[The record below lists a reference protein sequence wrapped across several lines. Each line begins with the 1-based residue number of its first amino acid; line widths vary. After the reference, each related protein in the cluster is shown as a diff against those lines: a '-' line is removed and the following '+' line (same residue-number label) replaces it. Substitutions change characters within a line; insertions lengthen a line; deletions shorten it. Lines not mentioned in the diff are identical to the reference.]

1 MPSPRAPFTERRYL
15 VPLALVTTLF
25 FLWALGV
32 NLNDILIP
40 HLKKLFGLTDFQ
52 SSLIQTAFFGGYFL
66 AALPAGWLMRRIGYR
81 GGIVTGLVVCAAGAA
96 LFIPA
101 ASARAYPLFLGALF
115 VMACGQCVL
124 EVGANPYVTTLGP
137 PESAPWRLNAAQA
150 FNSLGAVITPI
161 IGAAFI
167 LSGVEY
173 SPAEIAAMSPADL
186 EAYRTM
192 EAGNLR
198 GPYLAIAGIFLVMAA
213 VFWRAHLPEVAEERP
228 ARTPGSKDPGLHA
241 PRDPGLHAPRDPG
254 LHAVGDPGLHVS
266 KGWTIWTHTH
276 LLRGVVAQ
284 FLYVGAQVGVASFVI
299 RFVQQTMPGIPE
311 RTAAEYLTLH
321 LLGFMIGRVLTAGAL
336 KYVRAP
342 AMLAGFAGG
351 ALIASIVSVAASGA
365 VAVWMIVALGFFHS
379 LMFPTIFALSLE
391 GLGHH
396 TKLGA
401 SLLVMS
407 IVGGAILPAVMG
419 WISDL
424 SSIQT
429 AFVVPV
435 VCYAYVLY
443 FAMRGHRPRALPET
457 A

>member
-1 MPSPRAPFTERRYL
+1 VSAPFTERRFVFPL
-15 VPLALVTTLF
+15 VLVTSLF

-66 AALPAGWLMRRIGYR
+66 AALPAGWIMRRVGYR
-81 GGIVTGLVVCAAGAA
+81 RGIVTGLLVCAAGAA

-101 ASARAYPLFLGALF
+101 AVIRAYPLFLGALF
-115 VMACGQCVL
+115 VLACGQCFL

-137 PESAPWRLNAAQA
+137 RESAPWRLNAAQA
-150 FNSLGAVITPI
+150 FNSFGAVVTPI

-173 SPAEIAAMSPADL
+173 TAAEIAAMSPAELD
-186 EAYRTM
+186 AYRAM
-192 EAGNLR
+192 EASLVR
-198 GPYLAIAGIFLVMAA
+198 GPYLVIAGIFVVMATI
-213 VFWRAHLPEVAEERP
+213 FWRAHLPEVAEE
-228 ARTPGSKDPGLHA
+228 AGSAASEDRASSRSIWAHA
-241 PRDPGLHAPRDPG
+241 
-254 LHAVGDPGLHVS
+254 
-266 KGWTIWTHTH
+266 H
-276 LLRGVVAQ
+276 LLRGVLAQ

-299 RFVQQTMPGIPE
+299 RFVQQTMPGTPE
-311 RTAAEYLTLH
+311 RTAAGYLTWH
-321 LLGFMIGRVLTAGAL
+321 LFGFMIGRVLTAGAL
-336 KYVRAP
+336 KYVQAP
-342 AMLAGFAGG
+342 TMLAAFAGG
-351 ALIASIVSVAASGA
+351 ALVASA
-365 VAVWMIVALGFFHS
+365 VAVAATGAAAVWMVVALGFFHS

-391 GLGHH
+391 GLGRH

-419 WISDL
+419 WVSDL
-424 SSIQT
+424 SSIQM
-429 AFVVPV
+429 AFAVPL

-443 FAMRGHRPRALPET
+443 FAMRGHVSTRKRSSDALY
-457 A
+457 

>member
-1 MPSPRAPFTERRYL
+1 MSADARAPFTERRFV
-15 VPLALVTTLF
+15 VPLVLVTSLF

-40 HLKKLFGLTDFQ
+40 HLKKLFGLSDFQ

-66 AALPAGWLMRRIGYR
+66 AALPAGWIMRRAGYR
-81 GGIVTGLVVCAAGAA
+81 RGIVIGLLVCAVGAA

-101 ASARAYPLFLGALF
+101 AAVRAYPLFLGALF
-115 VMACGQCVL
+115 VLACGQCFL

-137 PESAPWRLNAAQA
+137 RESAPWRLNAAQA
-150 FNSLGAVITPI
+150 FNSLGAVVTPI
-161 IGAAFI
+161 IGATFI

-173 SPAEIAAMSPADL
+173 TAAQIAAMSPAELD
-186 EAYRTM
+186 AYRTM
-192 EAGNLR
+192 EAGMIR
-198 GPYLAIAGIFLVMAA
+198 GPYLVIAGIFVVMAA
-213 VFWRAHLPEVAEERP
+213 IFWRAHLPEVAEE
-228 ARTPGSKDPGLHA
+228 KEIDA
-241 PRDPGLHAPRDPG
+241 PIVRQ
-254 LHAVGDPGLHVS
+254 S
-266 KGWTIWTHTH
+266 IWAYPH

-299 RFVQQTMPGIPE
+299 RFVQRTLPGTPE
-311 RTAAEYLTLH
+311 KTAAEYLTWH
-321 LLGFMIGRVLTAGAL
+321 LFGFMIGRVLTAGTL

-342 AMLAGFAGG
+342 VMLAAFAGG
-351 ALIASIVSVAASGA
+351 ALVASA
-365 VAVWMIVALGFFHS
+365 VAVTANGAAAVWMVVALGFFHS

-391 GLGHH
+391 GLGRH

-429 AFVVPV
+429 AFAVPL

-443 FAMRGHRPRALPET
+443 FAMRGHVPRLLGEQP
-457 A
+457 

>member
-1 MPSPRAPFTERRYL
+1 MSADARAPFTERRFVFPL
-15 VPLALVTTLF
+15 VLVTSLF

-40 HLKKLFGLTDFQ
+40 HLKKLFGLSDFQ

-66 AALPAGWLMRRIGYR
+66 AALPAGWIMRRAGYR
-81 GGIVTGLVVCAAGAA
+81 RGIVTGLLVCAVGAA

-101 ASARAYPLFLGALF
+101 AAVRAYPLFLGALF
-115 VMACGQCVL
+115 VLACGQCFL

-137 PESAPWRLNAAQA
+137 RESAPWRLNAAQA
-150 FNSLGAVITPI
+150 FNSLGAVLTPI
-161 IGAAFI
+161 IGATFI

-173 SPAEIAAMSPADL
+173 TAAQIAAMSPPELD
-186 EAYRTM
+186 AYRTM
-192 EAGNLR
+192 EAGMIR
-198 GPYLAIAGIFLVMAA
+198 GPYLVIAGIFVVMAA
-213 VFWRAHLPEVAEERP
+213 IFWRAHLPEVEENNGP
-228 ARTPGSKDPGLHA
+228 PPPEATAGHS
-241 PRDPGLHAPRDPG
+241 
-254 LHAVGDPGLHVS
+254 
-266 KGWTIWTHTH
+266 IWSHTH

-299 RFVQQTMPGIPE
+299 RFVQRTMPGTPE
-311 RTAAEYLTLH
+311 KTAAGYLTWH
-321 LLGFMIGRVLTAGAL
+321 LFGFMIGRVLTAGTL

-342 AMLAGFAGG
+342 VMLAAFAGG
-351 ALIASIVSVAASGA
+351 ALVASA
-365 VAVWMIVALGFFHS
+365 VAVAATGAAAVWMVVALGFFHS

-391 GLGHH
+391 GLGRH

-429 AFVVPV
+429 AFAVPL

-443 FAMRGHRPRALPET
+443 FAMRGHVSKLVGAT
-457 A
+457 Q

>member
-1 MPSPRAPFTERRYL
+1 MAHMPSSRAPFTERRYV
-15 VPLALVTTLF
+15 VPLVLVTTLF

-101 ASARAYPLFLGALF
+101 AAARAYPLFLGALF

-137 PESAPWRLNAAQA
+137 PASAPWRLNAAQA

-161 IGAAFI
+161 IGATFI
-167 LSGVEY
+167 LSGIEY
-173 SPAEIAAMSPADL
+173 SPTEIAAMSPAGL
-186 EAYRTM
+186 EAWRAM
-192 EAGNLR
+192 EAGMLR
-198 GPYLAIAGIFLVMAA
+198 GPYLAIAGIFLVMAV
-213 VFWRAHLPEVAEERP
+213 VFWRAHLPEVAEEGP
-228 ARTPGSKDPGLHA
+228 VQVPGSKDPGLRA
-241 PRDPGLHAPRDPG
+241 
-254 LHAVGDPGLHVS
+254 
-266 KGWTIWTHTH
+266 IWTHAH

-336 KYVRAP
+336 KYVPAP

-351 ALIASIVSVAASGA
+351 ALIASILSVTASGA

-391 GLGHH
+391 GLGRQ

-429 AFVVPV
+429 AFAVPV
-435 VCYAYVLY
+435 LCYAYVLH
-443 FAMRGHRPRALPET
+443 FALRGHVSGRNVSECL
-457 A
+457 